1 MSGEIVAAPIGLVA
15 LPIIAVGAIVYGAG
29 SIIKKIVDN
38 QIEAAERAREIE
50 KARIQEWRDYQES
63 ERRQMQ
69 VIQQQYE
76 VMQDIDRRLR
86 AISLIIPVENINT
99 GLPTAKGYH
108 TLKSKADAVSVEE
121 LQKFLHKI
129 NTLLDS
135 TPSEFRDAP
144 DSPFSRLKQQEKLL
158 IEKSGTSRKLLKEEI
173 ESFYSTVCLTI
184 AGNLQRFE
192 QYQTRA
198 KEAKHCLQTLLDD
211 VITSMHITEDP
222 AIQISLQNVKTQ
234 VISLMNKQPVSL
246 ARMELLQ
253 KKVSVIKSDAVT
265 WLTHG
270 AFRSTLAQSLTRNLE
285 EMGYKSSEPFP
296 ENPHSNMM
304 RAEMVIPEGERL
316 KITIDRL
323 NRMSFRV
330 YHESRSENEP
340 LTFEDKLHFRNQEN
354 KWCKDMT
361 DLMHRLTREG
371 FTYSIEAERLI
382 PDLTIPVVVVEN
394 TDQILSEI
402 MNTAKDK
409 AKKPQRRNKKNIRR
423 VQ

>member
-50 KARIQEWRDYQES
+50 KARIQEWRDYQEN
-63 ERRQMQ
+63 EHRQMQ
-69 VIQQQYE
+69 VNQQQYE

-86 AISLIIPVENINT
+86 AISLIIPIENISA
-99 GLPTAKGYH
+99 GVPTAQGYH
-108 TLKSKADAVSVEE
+108 TLKSKVDAVSVEE

-129 NTLLDS
+129 STLLDS

-144 DSPFSRLKQQEKLL
+144 DSPFGRLKQQEKLL

-173 ESFYSTVCLTI
+173 ESFHSAICLTI
-184 AGNLQRFE
+184 AGNLKRFE

-211 VITSMHITEDP
+211 VLTSMHITEDP

-253 KKVSVIKSDAVT
+253 KKVSLIKSDAVN
-265 WLTHG
+265 WLTNG
-270 AFRSTLAQSLTRNLE
+270 AFRSTLAQSLVRNLE

-304 RAEMVIPEGERL
+304 RAEMAIPEGERL

-330 YHESRSENEP
+330 YHESHSENEP
-340 LTFEDKLHFRNQEN
+340 LTFEDKLHFRHQEK
-354 KWCKDMT
+354 KWCEDMS
-361 DLMHRLTREG
+361 DLMHRLTLEG
-371 FTYSIEAERLI
+371 FAYSIEAERLI
-382 PDLTIPVVVVEN
+382 PDLSIPVVVVEN
-394 TDQILSEI
+394 TDSILSQ
-402 MNTAKDK
+402 K
-409 AKKPQRRNKKNIRR
+409 NKKEVEKRR
-423 VQ
+423 RRIQQKNNKRRTL